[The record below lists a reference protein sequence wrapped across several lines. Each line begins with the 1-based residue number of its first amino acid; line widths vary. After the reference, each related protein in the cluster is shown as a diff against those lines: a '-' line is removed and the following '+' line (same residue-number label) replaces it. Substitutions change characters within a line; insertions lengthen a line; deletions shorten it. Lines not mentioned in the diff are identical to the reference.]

1 MPHGMHEWPAPA
13 RGDAGMRLYRFLD
26 RLRLPGGYPGK
37 FFALGFVAVHLPLL
51 AALGVAALRGQVDWV
66 MTSAVLLA
74 TLLGT
79 AAALW
84 GMHAL
89 LAPVRR
95 AQEALAGYAATGTL
109 PSLPVT
115 HRDAAGRLMAGTQDA
130 LAALDAA
137 LAAVHAETAAADAGR
152 ERALAEV
159 THELRT
165 PLVVVLGYAELLEAE
180 RHGPLG
186 HPRYASFA
194 AEIAEGGR
202 HMLGLIEDLQR
213 FARVRA
219 GKEVLELRPL
229 PLAPLLERAAGLLH
243 GEAERAGQRLE
254 LAVVGAPAA
263 QGDARALMQ
272 VLLNLLGNAVRYAG
286 PGARL
291 RLSAAL
297 EGNEAVLRVEDDGPG
312 MDEAARR
319 DALAPFGRAGR
330 RGGDGSGLGLPL
342 VAALVALHGG
352 RFALD
357 SAPGS
362 GTVATVAL
370 PAAAPGDAGA
380 AG

>member
-1 MPHGMHEWPAPA
+1 
-13 RGDAGMRLYRFLD
+13 
-26 RLRLPGGYPGK
+26 
-37 FFALGFVAVHLPLL
+37 
-51 AALGVAALRGQVDWV
+51 
-66 MTSAVLLA
+66 
-74 TLLGT
+74 
-79 AAALW
+79 
-84 GMHAL
+84 
-89 LAPVRR
+89 
-95 AQEALAGYAATGTL
+95 
-109 PSLPVT
+109 
-115 HRDAAGRLMAGTQDA
+115 
-130 LAALDAA
+130 
-137 LAAVHAETAAADAGR
+137 
-152 ERALAEV
+152 
-159 THELRT
+159 
-165 PLVVVLGYAELLEAE
+165 
-180 RHGPLG
+180 
-186 HPRYASFA
+186 
-194 AEIAEGGR
+194 
-202 HMLGLIEDLQR
+202 MLGLIEDLQR

-254 LAVVGAPAA
+254 LAVAGTPAA

-352 RFALD
+352 RFTLD

-370 PAAAPGDAGA
+370 PAAVPGDAAA